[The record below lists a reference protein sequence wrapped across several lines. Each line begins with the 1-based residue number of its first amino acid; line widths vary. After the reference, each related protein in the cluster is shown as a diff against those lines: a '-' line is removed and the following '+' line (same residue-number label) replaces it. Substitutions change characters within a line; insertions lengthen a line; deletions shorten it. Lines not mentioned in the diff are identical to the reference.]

1 METNELTAGLEEA
14 EVKKRGFWLTAFL
27 ILAFI
32 ANPVTAFAYF
42 FNPELIVD
50 LYPKSSVVL
59 VYMLGIMCIVNF
71 VLAIGIWNWK
81 NWGILGFYAV
91 AATAFFVNLYIGL
104 GIGGSLGGLV
114 GIVWLVLA
122 TRKKW
127 TLFSS

>member
-32 ANPVTAFAYF
+32 ANPVTAFSYF